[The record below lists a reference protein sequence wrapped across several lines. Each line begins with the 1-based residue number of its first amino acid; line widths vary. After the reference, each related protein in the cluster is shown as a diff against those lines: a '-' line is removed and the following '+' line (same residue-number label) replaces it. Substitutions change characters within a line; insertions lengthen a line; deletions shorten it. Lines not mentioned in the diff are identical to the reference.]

1 METLH
6 PSLLRRVGAVLLAVG
21 LLGLAVL
28 GLGLGL
34 GPVAGLAY
42 AAGLGFAAVV
52 AGAWLL
58 RGSLHAALWVRWC
71 AVLLLAAGLSLLF
84 FLPLMQPFSLTFAQI
99 RIGQGPSLSW
109 LAGALLGVLLLAW
122 IVWQLGRA
130 PMHAACGAAGL
141 KPRDMRI
148 PAALGVGLVIALGVF
163 LITMRVGAPA
173 QQARALAEQAVG
185 EGYRFHINWLS
196 SVRTGTA
203 TQVSAVV
210 TAWNDSEVRRIPVQ
224 WEKP

>member
-6 PSLLRRVGAVLLAVG
+6 TSQLRRVGAVMLAVG
-21 LLGLAVL
+21 LLGLAA
-28 GLGLGL
+28 LGL
-34 GPVAGLAY
+34 GPVPGLAY
-42 AAGLGFAAVV
+42 AAGLGLACVA

-58 RGSLHAALWVRWC
+58 RGSPRAAMWVRWC

-84 FLPLMQPFSLTFAQI
+84 FLPLTQPFSLTFAQL
-99 RIGQGPSLSW
+99 RIGQGPSLS
-109 LAGALLGVLLLAW
+109 LLTGVLLLLALLAW

-130 PMHAACGAAGL
+130 PAHTACGAAVL

-148 PAALGVGLVIALGVF
+148 PAALGVGLVIALGGF
-163 LITMRVGAPA
+163 LVTMRVGASA

-185 EGYRFHINWLS
+185 EGYRFHITWLS
-196 SVRTGTA
+196 RVRTGTA
-203 TQVSAVV
+203 TQVTAVV

-224 WEKP
+224 WESP